1 VKTKVFNLTIVA
13 LILGGFWNYFTL
25 HRPITEVLIDPE
37 TAKQIE
43 IRVHYQWLF
52 NVNNIV
58 LDLRRVSPEIKA
70 ARMTRLLV
78 DVSKQLRN
86 KSFSHLILAYD
97 GDSKFMLDGRYVRD
111 LADSPQSLLS
121 IMSTMP
127 PRVLNLEGDP
137 VFRGANH
144 GGISI
149 VEELNDVD
157 QFHSQWYGGSR

>member
-1 VKTKVFNLTIVA
+1 VKTKLLNITIVA

-25 HRPITEVLIDPE
+25 HRPVNEVLIDPE

-52 NVNNIV
+52 NVNKIV
-58 LDLRRVSPEIKA
+58 LDVRRVSPEIRA

-78 DVSKQLRN
+78 DISKQIRN
-86 KSFSHLILAYD
+86 KSFDYLVLAYD
-97 GDSKFMLDGRYVRD
+97 GDAKFMLDGRYVHD

-127 PRVLNLEGDP
+127 PNVLDLHGNP
-137 VFRGANH
+137 MFKVANYD
-144 GGISI
+144 GLSI
-149 VEELNDVD
+149 AEELSDVD
-157 QFHSQWYGGSR
+157 QFHGQWYGGSR

>member
-1 VKTKVFNLTIVA
+1 MKTKLFNITIVA

-52 NVNNIV
+52 NVNKIV
-58 LDLRRVSPEIKA
+58 FDVRRVSPEIKA

-78 DVSKQLRN
+78 DVSKQIRN
-86 KSFSHLILAYD
+86 KSFSYLVLAYD
-97 GDSKFMLDGRYVRD
+97 GDEKFMLDSRYVHD
-111 LADSPQSLLS
+111 LGDSPQSLLS

-127 PRVLNLEGDP
+127 PKLLDVDGNSVFKSAGYNGLNI
-137 VFRGANH
+137 A
-144 GGISI
+144 
-149 VEELNDVD
+149 EELDDVD
-157 QFHSQWYGGSR
+157 DFHKQWYGGSR

>member
-1 VKTKVFNLTIVA
+1 MKTKLFNIIIVA

-52 NVNNIV
+52 NVNKIV
-58 LDLRRVSPEIKA
+58 LDVRSVSPEIRA

-78 DVSKQLRN
+78 DVSKQIRN
-86 KSFSHLILAYD
+86 KSFNYLVLAYD
-97 GDSKFMLDGRYVRD
+97 GEAKFMLDGRYVRD

-127 PRVLNLEGDP
+127 PKVLDLEGNP
-137 VFRGANH
+137 VFKGPDYS
-144 GGISI
+144 GLSI
-149 VEELNDVD
+149 AEELDDVD
-157 QFHSQWYGGSR
+157 RFHGQWYGGSR

>member
-1 VKTKVFNLTIVA
+1 MKTKLFNITIVA

-52 NVNNIV
+52 NVNKIV
-58 LDLRRVSPEIKA
+58 FDVRRVSPEIKA
-70 ARMTRLLV
+70 ARMTRLLI
-78 DVSKQLRN
+78 DISKQIRN
-86 KSFSHLILAYD
+86 KSFSYLVLAYD
-97 GDSKFMLDGRYVRD
+97 GDEKFMLDSRYVHD
-111 LADSPQSLLS
+111 LGDSPQSLLS

-127 PRVLNLEGDP
+127 PQVLDLSGNP
-137 VFRGANH
+137 VFKGTDYSSM
-144 GGISI
+144 SI
-149 VEELNDVD
+149 TQELNDVD